1 MPPRAPALPPV
12 ERRASIVAATI
23 PLLRTHGRDVTTR
36 LIADAAG
43 VAEGTIFRA
52 FESKE
57 AIVDEAIR
65 TALDPEPY
73 VREIDLL
80 DREGTLEERLVR
92 IATHM
97 QGRFRSVFGL
107 MAAVGMM
114 APPETHRHGP
124 DWRERALEANLA
136 VLGDTVDQ
144 LRVPAREA
152 VQLLRMLTFVG
163 SHDQMSGGQLLAP
176 EAIVDLLLNGIR
188 KDG

>member
-23 PLLRTHGRDVTTR
+23 PLLRMHGREVSTR
-36 LIADAAG
+36 LIAEAAG

-52 FESKE
+52 FESKD
-57 AIVDEAIR
+57 AIVEEALR

-73 VREIDLL
+73 VREIDDL
-80 DREGTLEERLVR
+80 DRDGTLEERLVR

-97 QGRFRSVFGL
+97 QCRFRSVFGI
-107 MAAVGMM
+107 MAAVGLM
-114 APPETHRHGP
+114 APPESHRSGA

-136 VLGDTVDQ
+136 VLGDAADE
-144 LRVPAREA
+144 LRIPAREA
-152 VQLLRMLTFVG
+152 LQLLRMLTFVG
-163 SHDQMSGGQLLAP
+163 SHDQMSGGTILAP

-188 KDG
+188 RDG